1 MAVRLWP
8 SSCVVSTAS
17 SEGLPS
23 LNHLG
28 LVGGVGYGVL
38 SPVHLV
44 ESILAGRVGANQLP
58 GVFAPSIATMTA
70 LRLDWWG
77 NLARSDIPPSTA
89 VPVALTATPRF
100 RTRSALVHP
109 PFSIIFNYFYCHT
122 SYNPSP
128 CLGMNRTPLLALIKM
143 VLNALK
149 WAVQIGHG
157 GHGGQSQV
165 HSFDPC
171 LSCFSPTTS
180 PF

>member
-28 LVGGVGYGVL
+28 LVGGVGDGVL

-128 CLGMNRTPLLALIKM
+128 LF
-143 VLNALK
+143 
-149 WAVQIGHG
+149 GHESYPIFSPYNTYG
-157 GHGGQSQV
+157 IHSVHVGHGGQSQV

>member
-8 SSCVVSTAS
+8 SFCVVSTTS

-28 LVGGVGYGVL
+28 LVGGVGDGVL
-38 SPVHLV
+38 SPVDLV

-89 VPVALTATPRF
+89 VPVTLTATPRF
-100 RTRSALVHP
+100 TTRSALVHP
-109 PFSIIFNYFYCHT
+109 PFSRFFVINYHCQFSSILSH
-122 SYNPSP
+122 
-128 CLGMNRTPLLALIKM
+128 LGMKKLPSEGEYNRF
-143 VLNALK
+143 
-149 WAVQIGHG
+149 GH
-157 GHGGQSQV
+157 
-165 HSFDPC
+165 
-171 LSCFSPTTS
+171 
-180 PF
+180 